1 MMKVIDTFDTNVF
14 EPYERLGIDMEL
26 AVKLLVAG
34 KSIAP
39 ALYKAN
45 VWQVGAVALLEDLIQ
60 TYFGSLKG
68 FIESDYE
75 TYKVTQHHR
84 KVGDWV
90 KAGAFAEEMHQY
102 AEATQCASHMATS
115 KKTQSTC
122 YGALFYYLQK
132 CDLTDPMVSNSTN
145 LCHLDAMVDRVT
157 TREALDRFLYLL
169 AQNEHSITIW
179 YRILDN
185 GFRYLHPGT
194 NGYKVVD
201 RFLHERPEL
210 GDMLNSLQMLGL
222 VEWESEVEVEIEVV
236 EIEVALPEAPSL
248 GDFLSD
254 IWVRMTSGLC
264 ALEFGR

>member
-14 EPYERLGIDMEL
+14 EPYLRLGIDMEL

-45 VWQVGAVALLEDLIQ
+45 VWQVGAVELLEDLIK
-60 TYFGSLKG
+60 TYFGSLKD

-90 KAGAFAEEMHQY
+90 KAGAFAEELREY
-102 AEATQCASHMATS
+102 AEATGCESHMATS
-115 KKTQSTC
+115 KKTKSTC

-132 CDLTDPMVSNSTN
+132 CDLTDPMVSESTH
-145 LCHLDAMVDRVT
+145 LCHLDAMIDRVT
-157 TREALDRFLYLL
+157 TREALDKFLNLL

-179 YRILDN
+179 HRILDN
-185 GFRYLHPGT
+185 GFRYLHSGT
-194 NGYKVVD
+194 NGYKVA
-201 RFLHERPEL
+201 RQFLSERPEL
-210 GDMLNSLQMLGL
+210 EDMRKSLQMLGL
-222 VEWESEVEVEIEVV
+222 VEWESCLVQEVEVEIEVT
-236 EIEVALPEAPSL
+236 LPEAPSFWDFI
-248 GDFLSD
+248 GDS
-254 IWVRMTSGLC
+254 WARMTRDMGAS
-264 ALEFGR
+264 EFGR

>member
-1 MMKVIDTFDTNVF
+1 MKVIDTFDTNVF
-14 EPYERLGIDMEL
+14 EPYLRLGIDMEL

-45 VWQVGAVALLEDLIQ
+45 VWQVGAVELLEDLIQ
-60 TYFGSLKG
+60 TNFGSLKG

-75 TYKVTQHHR
+75 AYKVTQHHR

-102 AEATQCASHMATS
+102 AEATQCESHIVTS
-115 KKTQSTC
+115 KKSKSTC

-145 LCHLDAMVDRVT
+145 LCHLDAMIDRVA
-157 TREALDRFLYLL
+157 TREALNRFLNLL
-169 AQNEHSITIW
+169 VQNERSITIW
-179 YRILDN
+179 HRILDN

-194 NGYKVVD
+194 NGYKVAHQ
-201 RFLHERPEL
+201 FLYERPEL
-210 GDMLNSLQMLGL
+210 EDMRKSLQMLGL
-222 VEWESEVEVEIEVV
+222 VEWESEVEAEIEAEIEV
-236 EIEVALPEAPSL
+236 ELPVAPSF
-248 GDFLSD
+248 GGFIGD

-264 ALEFGR
+264 ASEFGR

>member
-1 MMKVIDTFDTNVF
+1 MKVIDTFDTNVF
-14 EPYERLGIDMEL
+14 EPYLRLGIDMEL

-45 VWQVGAVALLEDLIQ
+45 VWQVGAVELLEDLIQ

-90 KAGAFAEEMHQY
+90 KAGAFAEELREY
-102 AEATQCASHMATS
+102 AEATQCEFHIATS
-115 KKTQSTC
+115 KKSKSTC
-122 YGALFYYLQK
+122 YGALFFYLEN

-157 TREALDRFLYLL
+157 TREALDRFLNLL
-169 AQNEHSITIW
+169 AQNEHSIEIW
-179 YRILDN
+179 CRILTKR
-185 GFRYLHPGT
+185 FPSLHPGT
-194 NGYKVVD
+194 NGYKVVQQ
-201 RFLHERPEL
+201 FLHERPEL
-210 GDMLNSLQMLGL
+210 GDMLHSLQMLG
-222 VEWESEVEVEIEVV
+222 VIEWESGVEAEIEVEIEV
-236 EIEVALPEAPSL
+236 ELPVAPSF
-248 GDFLSD
+248 GDFIGD

-264 ALEFGR
+264 ASEFGR